1 MNTAGMEILR
11 CKNCGGAMA
20 PDQGKSAYV
29 CPYCASVSPFTE
41 ENYYKHPPIRYR
53 HRARQIEGGKFSVL
67 HTQPLVRV
75 ENGEIGWLRRANRL
89 MTIDEKLEAWG
100 AIAEYADIAEVFFAC
115 CNCGG
120 EVTGEEIQNMFCAH
134 TAEAGLQKVR
144 PLFQAH
150 IKKIYFRVKRSKK
163 TYRAEPCL
171 LRLVKRMQCQP

>member
-20 PDQGKSAYV
+20 PDRGKSAYV

-120 EVTGEEIQNMFCAH
+120 EVTGEEIQNMFLCPYCGSRIAKS
-134 TAEAGLQKVR
+134 EAIVPGTY
-144 PLFQAH
+144 
-150 IKKIYFRVKRSKK
+150 KKRYI
-163 TYRAEPCL
+163 L
-171 LRLVKRMQCQP
+171 G